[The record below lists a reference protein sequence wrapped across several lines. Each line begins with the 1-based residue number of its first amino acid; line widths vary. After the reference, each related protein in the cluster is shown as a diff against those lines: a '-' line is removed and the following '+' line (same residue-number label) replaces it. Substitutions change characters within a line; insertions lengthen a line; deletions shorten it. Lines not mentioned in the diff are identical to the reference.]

1 MIMTQHRMKVLCY
14 ILILCLLHPHLGFGN
29 EQAVKNISVQ
39 TDGAFIE
46 IRYDLLPERRNRK
59 HTVSLEISDNGGLT
73 YDIAPR
79 IITGDI
85 GRNVIPGRNK
95 RILWFIERDFP
106 GDIDLDRYEF
116 RISAKQQGFSRSVL
130 YVLIGA
136 VVAGGGTAAYLIFS
150 GDDDSFPQPP
160 GRPD

>member
-1 MIMTQHRMKVLCY
+1 MTMTQYGIKLLCY
-14 ILILCLLHPHLGFGN
+14 ILILCLLLPNLGFAD
-29 EQAVKNISVQ
+29 EQAGKNISVQ
-39 TDGAFIE
+39 TDGTFIE
-46 IRYDLLPERRNRK
+46 IRYDLLPERMNRK

-73 YDIAPR
+73 YDVMPR

-116 RISAKQQGFSRSVL
+116 RISTKAQGLSRNLL
-130 YVLIGA
+130 YVVIGA
-136 VVAGGGTAAYLIFS
+136 AVAGGGTAAYFIFS
-150 GDDDSFPQPP
+150 GDDEGFPQPP